1 MSTTST
7 STKTI
12 EEIKAL
18 HQSGA
23 LRCSHSSLKTGYVSR
38 RVEGIVREYH
48 GRFGDGFIIDSP
60 CRNSTRYFFR
70 TYYVTSPPMQ

>member
-12 EEIKAL
+12 EDIKAL

-23 LRCSHSSLKTGYVSR
+23 LRCSHSTLQQGYVSR
-38 RVEGIVREYH
+38 KIEGIVREYH
-48 GRFGDGFIIDSP
+48 GRFGTGFVIDAP
-60 CRNSTRYFFR
+60 CRTSTRYFSR
-70 TYYVTSPPMQ
+70 TYYLTSPAMQ